1 MRITSSFRLTAAT
14 VLTSVVATLAVAGPM
29 AGTALAA
36 AKPKAALPS
45 VTATNSSTDSTPL
58 GSRTA
63 SPTAHFSWSV
73 ISGET
78 YTCFLDGASKTNCT
92 TSADY
97 SGIASGT
104 HTFTLKVGKL
114 TGFRPNTYVYTW
126 LVDRTPPTSPPAVDP
141 LPTPTSSNVA
151 NVTFSKVDQSTA
163 SFKCALDNSDPAVAT
178 DCSSPWPLSGLTEQS
193 HTAYVY
199 ALDDLQNMNTTA
211 GTVTWAVDHT
221 APNSPAVSVTPVGPT
236 SSTDASIT
244 WVDGDAVTF
253 TCALDNDAP
262 VACTAPWPLSGLTE
276 GTHVVAVTGT
286 DGAGNVGTAGKVH
299 WIVDQTPPATPIIS
313 TGPAAT
319 TDNTMATFQFGDAD
333 AGATFECELDSGAV
347 TGSYTACTSP
357 ESYLGPLLD
366 GNYLFSVRATDAA
379 GNVGQPST
387 WAWTVDTTTA
397 TISPP
402 QIQTGPAPLSHD
414 TSPAF
419 AFLSV
424 DDPTA
429 TFLCAVDPAVPS
441 DQSAYAAC
449 VSGDAFPV
457 AVDGSH
463 TLYVEEVSG
472 SVTSLPSTWN
482 WTLDS
487 QPPAA
492 PLFNAKPDAF
502 SNATGA
508 SFNFSDTEANVSY
521 VCQLDAQTAFA
532 CATPASVT
540 QLSEGPHTFTVSAT
554 DAAGNTGPGSVA
566 SYSWTV
572 DLTAPA
578 KPTVTV
584 ADPSGTTATL
594 SLSDS
599 ESGVTYLCALDGSVP
614 AACDAAPSFSDLS
627 GGPHTVLVQAI
638 DQAGNLSL
646 PQSKTWTVDPG
657 APNGPTFD
665 STPGQLINTHTA
677 DFAFS
682 DAATS
687 DPNTVVTNFECW
699 LDGVKQPGCGTMDVS
714 GVPSGTAALTGLPEG
729 AHTFT
734 VVGLNSLGNGTPA
747 SYLFTVDVTP
757 PSISVTGLPASG
769 ALVNTTSV
777 ATTVSD
783 SDTNSSNAYTC
794 SLTGPNGFSSAD
806 CSGASGLADGAYT
819 FTADTTDLAGNDATT
834 YSRSWTVD
842 ATAPVL
848 HLTGLPIE
856 GDSVNGTSF
865 APVLSTTDAHP
876 SDVYT
881 CTLDGNTVPCDDL
894 GNVGEGDHTFTADT
908 KDGAGNDA
916 TTLTRHFTVD
926 RTAPATPDVTGTSGI
941 VNSTTA
947 SFAYTDT
954 STDASIYRCSL
965 DSGTATLCPS
975 SFPDLGE
982 GVHTLAVTAAD
993 AAGNASAVRH
1003 VTWTV
1008 DTTAPVLHLT
1018 GLPVEGD
1025 SVNWASFTPVL
1036 STTGAHPSNV
1046 YTCTLDGSPAS
1057 CTNLGSVGEGN
1068 HIFTADTKDA
1078 AGNDATTLTRHF
1090 TVDRTAPAAPDV
1102 TGTSGI
1108 VNGTTASFVYTDTST
1123 DASIYSCSLDSG
1135 SATLCPGSF
1144 PGLGDG
1150 VHTLDVT
1157 AADAAGNVSAVR
1169 HVTWTV
1175 DTGTPT
1181 GTVTVPRTLTGSAV
1195 VTWSEPVSGLDV
1207 SKVSLKETDS
1217 GRVIASRVTSTAGSL
1232 TVTPKTRLVPGQHYT
1247 VSIAGGAA
1255 KDAASNASSQVTANF
1270 RALRTLQENMAPITV
1285 AWKKVKARPAFG
1297 HSYVTEHAR
1306 GAQSTWAF
1314 RGHSITW
1321 WTVKG
1326 ANQGKALV
1334 LIDGKRKATVNDY
1347 AHGTSYRV
1355 ARTFR
1360 RLGAGRHVI
1369 TIRALGVKGAKAAT
1383 GTFVSIDAFTVG
1395 KVRTSS
1401 PRVASTWRRLAGSAY
1416 YARHAIIA
1424 DLGGEAISLRFRGTS
1439 ITWTTVRNRIQ
1450 GKAAV
1455 YVDGVRKAT
1464 VDNYSARS
1472 LSKVRRVVRGLT
1484 DKVHTLRIVALGK
1497 HHRGAKGNRV
1507 TVDRFAI
1514 G

>member
-729 AHTFT
+729 AHTSN
-734 VVGLNSLGNGTPA
+734 VVGLNSLGNSTPA
-747 SYLFTVDVTP
+747 SYPFSVDVTP

-947 SFAYTDT
+947 SFA
-954 STDASIYRCSL
+954 
-965 DSGTATLCPS
+965 
-975 SFPDLGE
+975 
-982 GVHTLAVTAAD
+982 
-993 AAGNASAVRH
+993 
-1003 VTWTV
+1003 
-1008 DTTAPVLHLT
+1008 
-1018 GLPVEGD
+1018 
-1025 SVNWASFTPVL
+1025 
-1036 STTGAHPSNV
+1036 
-1046 YTCTLDGSPAS
+1046 
-1057 CTNLGSVGEGN
+1057 
-1068 HIFTADTKDA
+1068 
-1078 AGNDATTLTRHF
+1078 
-1090 TVDRTAPAAPDV
+1090 
-1102 TGTSGI
+1102 
-1108 VNGTTASFVYTDTST
+1108 YTDTST